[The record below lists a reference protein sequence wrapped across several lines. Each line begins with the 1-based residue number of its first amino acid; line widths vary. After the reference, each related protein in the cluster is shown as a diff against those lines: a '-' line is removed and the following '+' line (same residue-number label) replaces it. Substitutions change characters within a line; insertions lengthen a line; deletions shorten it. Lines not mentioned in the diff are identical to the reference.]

1 MSCAL
6 HTTATVASSNFFDTL
21 GSLTSANF
29 SAIISQVQ
37 QILPRRPT
45 SEPPPDTWQD
55 IFNAYTT
62 GFSTFLAGRSALEN
76 TSLLLALV
84 TFLILGMS
92 WTSRFGKSLGQFS
105 PFTRSPP
112 SGSAKVSDADF
123 SYITADDLREHHAD
137 QGSARQQR
145 PDSPVDHGPPRDTD
159 VLVLRNK
166 RKDYHVHFP
175 AYSISRGELL
185 VGQVRDQAAKKVG
198 TVDSRRTRGLRD
210 GAELLL
216 TIADPASTDASE
228 DDDDEELGYDEQ
240 TGDGEP
246 RKRRNRGKKSKKRNK
261 REEQQT
267 RQQQESGTSTPTLQP
282 PPSQNSRAPSPKPTT
297 PMGKLN
303 ELREKLGEFL
313 PQVEA
318 YKRNP
323 PAEKAKREFEHKR
336 LSETILTQVLLKL
349 DGVETEGDPDA
360 RAKRK
365 ELVKETQAM
374 LADVD
379 AVAKL

>member
-1 MSCAL
+1 
-6 HTTATVASSNFFDTL
+6 
-21 GSLTSANF
+21 
-29 SAIISQVQ
+29 
-37 QILPRRPT
+37 
-45 SEPPPDTWQD
+45 
-55 IFNAYTT
+55 
-62 GFSTFLAGRSALEN
+62 
-76 TSLLLALV
+76 
-84 TFLILGMS
+84 MS

-198 TVDSRRTRGLRD
+198 TVDSRRVKLLYRGKNLKDDNRTCRQEGLRD

-228 DDDDEELGYDEQ
+228 DDEDEELGYDEQ

-267 RQQQESGTSTPTLQP
+267 RQQQESGTSTPNLQP
-282 PPSQNSRAPSPKPTT
+282 PPSQNSRAPSPKPAT